1 MFLRTKLDGFYL
13 LTSMCSIRLKQTA
26 FFGVVVGYHGDAAAV
41 ETGVLF
47 HDAARNGKQG
57 IRMDRGGTARIPN
70 YGFVTQ
76 ALHLQ
81 VHA

>member
-57 IRMDRGGTARIPN
+57 IRIGEELLEFPTTVPKRKFHI
-70 YGFVTQ
+70 F
-76 ALHLQ
+76 
-81 VHA
+81 